1 MTLSG
6 TEKIVMAAGIIDI
19 GGIFIWIGAC
29 LYLAHKK
36 TDLILAHLK
45 NSSAAMS
52 IAPMQHGGPWGK
64 LLLIGGISGL
74 ITFPS
79 LYLKRGGLSVAD
91 LNHFPATLKRKLVVL
106 QWSLISLL
114 SVMIIFGALIKLGL
128 V

>member
-1 MTLSG
+1 MTLSV
-6 TEKIVMAAGIIDI
+6 TEKMVMAAGIIDI

-36 TDLILAHLK
+36 MDLILAHLK
-45 NSSAAMS
+45 NSSAVMS

-79 LYLKRGGLSVAD
+79 IYLKRGGLSVAD

-114 SVMIIFGALIKLGL
+114 SVMVIFGVLIKLGL